1 MYNESILTKEQ
12 ARIPAMMKKLCAI
25 ALLLSLLMSCAAFA
39 EAMPGY
45 EIVYSTANPIP
56 DIADRVRPAVVEV
69 ESYAESWDA
78 VTRISSEDLLGSG
91 SGCYIRADAGGQGG
105 FILTNYHIV
114 KEGEVFSIRWLSGA
128 EMDATLVGYDDGT
141 DIAVLHFAEAA
152 PAGVSLIPLG
162 DSDALRIGELAICI
176 GNPGDSA
183 GSLPGSVTAG
193 IISGLEREGINA
205 DNFGRGISVIQT
217 DAAINTGN
225 SGGAMLNARGEL
237 VGIPTLK
244 LMASYD
250 VVFEGLG
257 FCIPINTVKN
267 FIDQIID
274 TGSVIRPR
282 LGIIVSDIDGPDEP
296 MRKFPPIGAQVFT
309 VEEGGPS
316 YRAGMQVGDVIT
328 EINGVRIRS
337 YMELLRELDKC
348 EAGDKV
354 ELKVYRYYDDK
365 GELTG
370 SYIELDMVVQL
381 ELLK

>member
-1 MYNESILTKEQ
+1 
-12 ARIPAMMKKLCAI
+12 MMKKLCAI
-25 ALLLSLLMSCAAFA
+25 ALILALLIPCAAIA
-39 EAMPGY
+39 ETMPGY
-45 EIVYSTANPIP
+45 DIVYSAANPIP
-56 DIADRVRPAVVEV
+56 DIADRIRPAVVEV
-69 ESYAESWDA
+69 ECAVESWDA
-78 VTRISSEDLLGSG
+78 ATRISSVEMLGAG
-91 SGCYIRADAGGQGG
+91 SGCYIRADAGSKGG
-105 FILTNYHIV
+105 FILTNYHIL
-114 KEGEVFSIRWLSGA
+114 EDGEVYSIRWLSGE

-141 DIAVLHFAEAA
+141 DIAVLHFSKDA
-152 PAGVSLIPLG
+152 PAGVSPIPMG

-176 GNPGDSA
+176 GNPGSSQDA
-183 GSLPGSVTAG
+183 LPGTVTAG

-244 LMASYD
+244 LMYGFD
-250 VVFEGLG
+250 TVFEGLG
-257 FCIPINTVKN
+257 FCIPINTVKD

-282 LGIIVSDIDGPDEP
+282 LGITVADIDGPDEP
-296 MRKFPPIGAQVFT
+296 MRRYPPIGAQVYT

-316 YRAGMQVGDVIT
+316 HRAGLQVGDVIT
-328 EINGVRIRS
+328 EINGMRIFS

-348 EAGDKV
+348 MAGDIV
-354 ELKVYRYYDDK
+354 QLKVYRYYDEK

-370 SYIELDMVVQL
+370 SYTEHDFIVKL
-381 ELLK
+381 EMMK